1 MAPITSFS
9 PGSEALAVDAAE
21 YRSSLEIPEG
31 EDLDLLQRL
40 LTNMVVEPETTPIF
54 AKGNPQSRSVI
65 RPLQIILPRFQ
76 SNITS
81 IQ

>member
-1 MAPITSFS
+1 M
-9 PGSEALAVDAAE
+9 DAAE

-65 RPLQIILPRFQ
+65 RPL
-76 SNITS
+76 
-81 IQ
+81 